1 MRAPDDRRRQAP
13 CGRGAAAAAAVAA
26 GQGTG
31 REVPPPLTAT
41 AASAGGGGG
50 RSDALTSRPPT
61 VSVKKYNSAVIQLT
75 TIFAAYAAVSSA
87 CNSIHGT
94 GTVVM
99 GLLNAARFAK
109 NITSLAR
116 ASREAAR
123 IRVGCR
129 CKHKGK
135 CKYSCKCGK
144 SCKCKYWR
152 DALLPS
158 YEWLRKAL
166 SGVTEDEAMEA
177 FKESTRK
184 NLLALHRARKL
195 RGGQTR
201 AVAFDKHPISR
212 AVRALHLIFGLF
224 NGHVGW
230 HEVYMTAQILIAGE
244 RITIAVV
251 SFKKGMGNHEAVR
264 LLLEEIR
271 RYAPDLEFVLADKEF
286 CNTQVINEIKAAGM
300 KYLMAHPHSKKTDA
314 VATDLERGGRRRI
327 AVSSVMKSK
336 GTRET
341 AEYDLVGTLSR
352 KARDGKWK
360 PEGGLREKYVF
371 YATSNPRMDV
381 SLYASRWGI
390 ETGYRMDESIRARTA
405 SRSHGVRV
413 FFFLFTLAVHNMH
426 VVMNAVHT
434 GNGAHRYQTLQTVVQ
449 TLCDEACIIVS
460 KPDGLQCQPDPGG
473 GEPPPPAADAPCG
486 DR

>member
-1 MRAPDDRRRQAP
+1 M
-13 CGRGAAAAAAVAA
+13 
-26 GQGTG
+26 G
-31 REVPPPLTAT
+31 REVPPPLTTTTTTTST
-41 AASAGGGGG
+41 AGNGSGGGQ
-50 RSDALTSRPPT
+50 SNALTSCPPT
-61 VSVKKYNSAVIQLT
+61 VSVNKYRSAAIQLAM
-75 TIFAAYAAVSSA
+75 IFAAYGAVSSA
-87 CNSIHGT
+87 GNSIHGM

-99 GLLNAARFAK
+99 GLLNAAKSAK
-109 NITSLAR
+109 NITSMAR

-123 IRVGCR
+123 ARVGCR
-129 CKHKGK
+129 CKHRGK

-152 DALLPS
+152 NAFLPS

-166 SGVTEDEAMEA
+166 SGVTEDDAMEA

-184 NLLALHRARKL
+184 NLLALHMARKL

-201 AVAFDKHPISR
+201 AVAFDKHAISR

-230 HEVYMTAQILIAGE
+230 HEVYMTAQILVAGE

-251 SFKKGMGNHEAVR
+251 FFKKGMGNHEAVR
-264 LLLEEIR
+264 LLLEQIR

-314 VATDLERGGRRRI
+314 VASDLEKGRRRRI

-360 PEGGLREKYVF
+360 PEDGLREKYVF

-390 ETGYRMDESIRARTA
+390 ETGYRMDESIRAKTA

-413 FFFLFTLAVHNMH
+413 FFFLFTLAVHNMY
-426 VVMNAVHT
+426 VVLNAVHT
-434 GNGAHRYQTLQTVVQ
+434 GPGEDRYQALQTVVEI
-449 TLCDEACIIVS
+449 LCDEARIIVS
-460 KPDGLQCQPDPGG
+460 KPDGLQWQPDPGG
-473 GEPPPPAADAPCG
+473 GEPPPPPPPPAADAPCG
-486 DR
+486 VR